1 MNVYVS
7 MHVSGFTLEE
17 PEVIEFHIIKT
28 TFVLERVDDYY
39 TLLRWRRT
47 TYMTDLISGCVVMI
61 WLSSVCIGGKSNLV
75 KSKK

>member
-39 TLLRWRRT
+39 TLLR
-47 TYMTDLISGCVVMI
+47 
-61 WLSSVCIGGKSNLV
+61 
-75 KSKK
+75 